1 MSEHEIAAFGKLAI
15 IEAGIL
21 CITWSSGLLL
31 KSATFQPSC
40 LLGTALSIGSG
51 NITA

>member
-15 IEAGIL
+15 IL
-21 CITWSSGLLL
+21 CVTWSSGLLL